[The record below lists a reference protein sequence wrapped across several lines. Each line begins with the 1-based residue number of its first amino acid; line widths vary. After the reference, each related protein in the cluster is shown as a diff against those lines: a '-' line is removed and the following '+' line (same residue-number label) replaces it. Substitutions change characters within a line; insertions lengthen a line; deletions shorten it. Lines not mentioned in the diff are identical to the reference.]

1 MAAIAETVGRL
12 AVSVKLQPDEVEHV
26 ASSEVFKKTVAVP
39 TLFAVWAIVGSTLH
53 VIYVDEIVFTKQAV
67 LPAAPL

>member
-12 AVSVKLQPDEVEHV
+12 AVSVKLHPDEAEQG

-39 TLFAVWAIVGSTLH
+39 TLFAV
-53 VIYVDEIVFTKQAV
+53 
-67 LPAAPL
+67 